1 MLTKNIEFKNFI
13 KSKKYKSSEQFLI
26 NIKKK
31 FLKNLTHFYLVLQ
44 VNIKICLIKIVSKD

>member
-13 KSKKYKSSEQFLI
+13 KSKKNKSSEQFLI

>member
-13 KSKKYKSSEQFLI
+13 KSKKYKSTKRFLA

-31 FLKNLTHFYLVLQ
+31 FLKNLTRFYLVLQ
-44 VNIKICLIKIVSKD
+44 VNIKTCLMKIVLKN

>member
-13 KSKKYKSSEQFLI
+13 KSKKNKSSEQFLI

-44 VNIKICLIKIVSKD
+44 VNIKICLIKIASKD

>member
-13 KSKKYKSSEQFLI
+13 KSKKNKSSEQFLI

-31 FLKNLTHFYLVLQ
+31 NF
-44 VNIKICLIKIVSKD
+44 